1 MSKKISK
8 KLTYFLNVL
17 KKLKNFNIIANEQ
30 ILKIIKATLF
40 VAFFLVIIIKNYE
53 Y

>member
-1 MSKKISK
+1 M
-8 KLTYFLNVL
+8 L
-17 KKLKNFNIIANEQ
+17 KKFKNFNIFSNEQ

-40 VAFFLVIIIKNYE
+40 VAFFLVIVIENYE